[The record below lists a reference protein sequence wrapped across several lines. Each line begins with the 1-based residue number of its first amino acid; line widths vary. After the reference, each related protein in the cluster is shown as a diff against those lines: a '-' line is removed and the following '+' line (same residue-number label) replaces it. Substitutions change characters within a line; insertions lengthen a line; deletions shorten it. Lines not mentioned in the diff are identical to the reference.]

1 MKRFLNI
8 LVRISLMIP
17 SVALALDVTVDNNIT
32 LELSD
37 GTQYTLSPSDMT
49 QFVVNSSN
57 FVFTMPAGAKVNII
71 SSGRKTLANDFS
83 PSVKTECLD
92 SESRLTL
99 SVPPG
104 GSTQTV
110 TVTPGDTCSS
120 AGGNGPVSGGG
131 GGSSS
136 GSTGGG
142 GGGGGGTTASVTP
155 PASPAP
161 APSTPTPQTI
171 DIEKMTGFKQQI
183 AELQSS
189 ISQRLSQARVRSQ
202 PVVLFQNN
210 LRRGHNN
217 DDVRRLQ
224 ELLAG
229 DRTIYPE
236 GIVNGNFGPATQRA
250 VRRFQGKFGIPQTGT
265 VGPMTRQKL
274 NEMFGGANSI
284 PEQPSISLPFS
295 STVVPPTAAVS
306 QASPELLKSIR
317 DQIQSLQV
325 KLLQQ
330 QVKLLQ
336 EKIKSLAK

>member
-1 MKRFLNI
+1 
-8 LVRISLMIP
+8 MIP
-17 SVALALDVTVDNNIT
+17 SAALALDVTVDNNIT

-57 FVFTMPAGAKVNII
+57 FVFTMPAGAKVNIV

-83 PSVKTECLD
+83 PTVNTECLD

-99 SVPPG
+99 SVSPG

-110 TVTPGDTCSS
+110 TVTPGDTCSN
-120 AGGNGPVSGGG
+120 AGGNGPVGGGG

-136 GSTGGG
+136 TGSGSGTTGGG
-142 GGGGGGTTASVTP
+142 GGGGATASVTP
-155 PASPAP
+155 PAPPTPAP
-161 APSTPTPQTI
+161 QTV
-171 DIEKMTGFKQQI
+171 EKVTGLKQQI

-189 ISQRLSQARVRSQ
+189 ISQRLLQTRARSQ
-202 PVVLFQNN
+202 LTVLFQNN
-210 LRRGHNN
+210 LKRGQNN

-224 ELLAG
+224 EVLAR
-229 DRTIYPE
+229 DSSVYPE

-250 VRRFQGKFGIPQTGT
+250 VRRFQGKFGIPQVGV

-274 NEMFGGANSI
+274 NELFG
-284 PEQPSISLPFS
+284 EQS
-295 STVVPPTAAVS
+295 SSPVVPPAVIPPTAAVS
-306 QASPELLKSIR
+306 QASPELIKSIQ
-317 DQIQSLQV
+317 DQLNTLRA

-336 EKIKSLAK
+336 EKIKSLVR